1 MDEAKSMTLSDLSTL
16 VESINNQLRSAQ
28 IQGSERRQLESFR
41 LSLVGEI
48 EDLTRQTNGTHRW
61 PQLS

>member
-48 EDLTRQTNGTHRW
+48 EDLTRQTNGTNR
-61 PQLS
+61 